1 MSTPEPDCDA
11 LIIGAGFSG
20 IYLLHRLREAGFR
33 AKLIDAAAEPGG
45 IWYWNCYP
53 GARVDSHVPIYE
65 FSLPELWQDWTW
77 SERFPGGGELRRYF
91 RYVCDKLELWADMA
105 MGTRVSGARFD
116 GDNNVWRVDTPQG
129 EQISA
134 RFLLPCAG
142 FAAKSY
148 TPDIVGL
155 ESFAGERHHTAHWP
169 QGGLS
174 FAGKRVA
181 IIGTGASGVQVA
193 QEAARDAAQL
203 TLFQRTPILA
213 LPMQQQPLSLEQQAQ
228 EKAAYRAIF
237 AKRQTSNG
245 GFDADRMEISALD
258 VDAVERT
265 ATFERLWRA
274 GGLRFWYNNFS

>member
-1 MSTPEPDCDA
+1 
-11 LIIGAGFSG
+11 
-20 IYLLHRLREAGFR
+20 
-33 AKLIDAAAEPGG
+33 
-45 IWYWNCYP
+45 
-53 GARVDSHVPIYE
+53 
-65 FSLPELWQDWTW
+65 
-77 SERFPGGGELRRYF
+77 
-91 RYVCDKLELWADMA
+91 MA

-116 GDNNVWRVDTPQG
+116 GDNSVWRVDTPQG

-213 LPMQQQPLSLEQQAQ
+213 LPMQQQPLSLEPQTQ
-228 EKAAYRAIF
+228 EKAPYPPLF
-237 AKRQTSNG
+237 PKRQHPNA
-245 GFDADRMEISALD
+245 GFTADRRQTTAPASA
-258 VDAVERT
+258 
-265 ATFERLWRA
+265 
-274 GGLRFWYNNFS
+274 